1 MEFED
6 SFTAR
11 MISEMRGEAGPDA
24 YAVVL
29 GRVRDRLS
37 REFAADQ
44 LTNAGPKVTAQ
55 ATRVTREA
63 LQQYN
68 HEMLNQSMPR
78 IMIPEEQFVQMVLA
92 DLLGMGPIDT
102 LLKDETIEDI
112 AINGPNEVM
121 VYRDGGWEEVDIQFE
136 SPTRLLEIL
145 NRGIAFSNRKANM
158 VTPIADAVLPGKE
171 RISVVTYPIANPH
184 PTAVIRIPRAKNI
197 NLEDMIR
204 PDEHAS
210 EKQVETTVTDY
221 ESLLEGEMEGMLSP
235 KAAKYLH
242 AAVVAGLNIVAV
254 GPTGSG
260 KTTLLMALGRKIP
273 KGQRILIIEETPEI
287 ELYPDTAKP
296 NNVLYLRTRP
306 ASTEGLEAVEQE
318 ELVKLALR
326 QRPDALTLGEARGA
340 EVFDLLNAL
349 ITGHKNGLTSLH
361 AYGVEELFRRVYL
374 MLAQS
379 ERGRF
384 LDPFRAANLVASTL
398 HIAISLELVGRTR
411 QVRTIGELTGKVG
424 QRGTSYEPE
433 MKAIFQ
439 RTGTRGKLEG
449 PLEDS
454 AHAAMFKQAGIR
466 EGVFTVRP

>member
-6 SFTAR
+6 SFTAK
-11 MISEMRGEAGPDA
+11 MVSEMRGEAGPDA

-63 LQQYN
+63 LQRYN
-68 HEMLNQSMPR
+68 HEALNQSMPR
-78 IMIPEEQFVQMVLA
+78 IMIPEEQFVQMILA

-102 LLKDETIEDI
+102 LLKDENIEDI

-121 VYRDGGWEEVDIQFE
+121 VYREGGWEEVDIQFE
-136 SPTRLLEIL
+136 STTRLLEIL

-210 EKQVETTVTDY
+210 DKQVEATVTDY

-398 HIAISLELVGRTR
+398 HIAVSLELVGRTR
-411 QVRTIGELTGKVG
+411 QVRTVGELTGKVD

-439 RTGTRGKLEG
+439 RAGTRGKLEG

-454 AHAAMFKQAGIR
+454 VHTAMFKQAGIR
-466 EGVFTVRP
+466 ESIFTVRP